1 MGRILKS
8 RTGLFVCTSVLT
20 ITVTWFFGR
29 GAIRWRNL
37 RAIDRMVEAHDV
49 PGAVDFTVA
58 HFGADDPQGWRA
70 LRRLAIEV
78 LRQGLDDRD
87 PYEQCF
93 AATSLVAYGDWAGL
107 QVIRSSMGAK
117 DIFLQKATI
126 EGLADTRDARAIELL
141 RNFYGTGNR
150 RLRVWTTEALAQ
162 AADHRMM
169 PLLLNATSSSDE
181 GVRLWGLWG
190 LGRLRDPR
198 VVGYLR
204 SMQQR
209 ETNPLVSAGIAH
221 ALLLLGDR
229 SLGAIELLEATFYDP
244 NPDRASN
251 AALELGDAQDSLAVP
266 QLRAALNNSD
276 LDLGVRLAAA
286 AALTHYGNRDGLEL
300 MQTIERDRYLNGH
313 LAPLLLYLDFGISR
327 SLLVSAMASE
337 NVVLQL
343 AATEAIGRLGGRQE
357 IAVLSTALGQ
367 SSETFMTAQIAW
379 SLGRIARPESIRP
392 LLPLLKNSN
401 PTVRYSAAD
410 ALARTATQLL
420 NGTGR

>member
-1 MGRILKS
+1 
-8 RTGLFVCTSVLT
+8 
-20 ITVTWFFGR
+20 
-29 GAIRWRNL
+29 
-37 RAIDRMVEAHDV
+37 
-49 PGAVDFTVA
+49 
-58 HFGADDPQGWRA
+58 
-70 LRRLAIEV
+70 
-78 LRQGLDDRD
+78 
-87 PYEQCF
+87 
-93 AATSLVAYGDWAGL
+93 
-107 QVIRSSMGAK
+107 
-117 DIFLQKATI
+117 
-126 EGLADTRDARAIELL
+126 
-141 RNFYGTGNR
+141 
-150 RLRVWTTEALAQ
+150 
-162 AADHRMM
+162 M

-190 LGRLRDPR
+190 LGRLRDQR

-209 ETNPLVSAGIAH
+209 ETNPLVSAAIAH

-229 SLGAIELLEATFYDP
+229 SLGAIELIEATFYDP

-266 QLRAALNNSD
+266 QLRAALNNTD

-300 MQTIERDRYLNGH
+300 MQTIERDSYLNGR
-313 LAPLLLYLDFGISR
+313 LAPLLLYLDFDISR
-327 SLLVSAMASE
+327 SLLVSAMTSD

-343 AATEAIGRLGGRQE
+343 AATEAIGRLGGRKE
-357 IAVLSTALGQ
+357 IGLLSTALRQ
-367 SSETFMTAQIAW
+367 SSEAFMTAQIAW

-392 LLPLLKNSN
+392 LLPLLRSSN

-420 NGTGR
+420 NGTDR